1 MGDVDRYR
9 AVPQQNEGNN
19 MEDRRAHSRKP
30 VYFRVDFLNEQ
41 GQLSMGLVK
50 NLSLGGM
57 FVEQTPGLALGEI
70 LTTAFALPDGQPFK
84 TKAEV
89 VRVDPSGFGIKFVD
103 LSERYPADYLH
114 GLEAFC
120 DA

>member
-1 MGDVDRYR
+1 
-9 AVPQQNEGNN
+9 
-19 MEDRRAHSRKP
+19 MEERRAHSRKP
-30 VYFRVDFLNEQ
+30 VYFRVDVLNEK
-41 GQLSMGLVK
+41 GHVSMGLMK

-57 FVEQTPGLALGEI
+57 FVEQTPGLALGET

-89 VRVDPSGFGIKFVD
+89 VRVEPSGCGIKFVD
-103 LSERYPADYLH
+103 LSERYPADYLQ

-120 DA
+120 EA